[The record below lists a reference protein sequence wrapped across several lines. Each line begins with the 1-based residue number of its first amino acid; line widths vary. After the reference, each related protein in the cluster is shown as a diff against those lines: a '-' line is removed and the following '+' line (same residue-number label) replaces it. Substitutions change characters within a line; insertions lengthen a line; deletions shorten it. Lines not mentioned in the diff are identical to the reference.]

1 MDKHVF
7 HQHANCYKGQE
18 LMTEDEEDAHSTR
31 YVKACLGRLYQHEI
45 EALKQKTELTSL
57 DLYAIK
63 RFHRLKVHC
72 SGLEPDEKPLTDE
85 VHHEVVCCYETL
97 NHTLFTIQTP
107 FNMVCLWKREF
118 NVVSNLK
125 FCFVVCLP
133 HSKFIFTHH
142 VQTIIEKVNSDVE
155 DATNKRFLA
164 IEVYDPPPSK
174 EYV

>member
-1 MDKHVF
+1 
-7 HQHANCYKGQE
+7 
-18 LMTEDEEDAHSTR
+18 
-31 YVKACLGRLYQHEI
+31 
-45 EALKQKTELTSL
+45 
-57 DLYAIK
+57 
-63 RFHRLKVHC
+63 
-72 SGLEPDEKPLTDE
+72 
-85 VHHEVVCCYETL
+85 
-97 NHTLFTIQTP
+97 
-107 FNMVCLWKREF
+107 MVCLWKREF